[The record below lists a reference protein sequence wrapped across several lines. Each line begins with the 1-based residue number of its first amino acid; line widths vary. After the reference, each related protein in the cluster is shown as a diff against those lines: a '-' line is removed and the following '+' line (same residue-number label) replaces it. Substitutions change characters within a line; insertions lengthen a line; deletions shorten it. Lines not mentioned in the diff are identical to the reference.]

1 MKFLS
6 VQYMATGG
14 ATTEGTNHFRLG
26 LDKHDDDHIAVDM
39 ARSSGCPSAMS
50 ANDDIFPKGIQKR
63 LAIEETPK
71 SLSLDRQ
78 MIRGHD
84 RRTSRNCSQIVW
96 ILASS
101 LSFLLESEK
110 TSVQKWRYMEG
121 VCLTSSHVEKAKERE
136 T

>member
-6 VQYMATGG
+6 VQYMETGG

-26 LDKHDDDHIAVDM
+26 LDRHDDDHIAVDM
-39 ARSSGCPSAMS
+39 ARSSGCPSALS
-50 ANDDIFPKGIQKR
+50 ANDEIFPKGIRKR
-63 LAIEETPK
+63 LAMAETPN
-71 SLSLDRQ
+71 SLSLDGQ

-84 RRTSRNCSQIVW
+84 RMTDRNCSQIIR
-96 ILASS
+96 ILAGS

-110 TSVQKWRYMEG
+110 TSVQKWRHVEG
-121 VCLTSSHVEKAKERE
+121 VCLTSSDVEKAKERE